1 VRRLSVAAAALLLF
15 LTGAHAAYAK
25 VTLASAALTVERDLR
40 EEGWAALSLLLALV
54 AEKEGPLDERV
65 LALDGRPHFAAAAHA
80 LIVLGW
86 LDGPV
91 RDV

>member
-65 LALDGRPHFAAAAHA
+65 LALEGPHFAAAAHA

>member
-1 VRRLSVAAAALLLF
+1 
-15 LTGAHAAYAK
+15 
-25 VTLASAALTVERDLR
+25 LTVEAELR
-40 EEGWAALSLLLALV
+40 AEGWAALALLLALV
-54 AEKEGPLDERV
+54 AEREGPLDERV
-65 LALDGRPHFAAAAHA
+65 LALEGPHFAAAAHA